1 MTGRFVLSPRA
12 QTDLDDIWNYTAD
25 RWGLDQAE
33 TYTRDI
39 WQRIEEV
46 AAIPSAIIRAWKT
59 NFRSPDPSLPYPI
72 ILFNADSALEECLA
86 TTTGQQPDDSR
97 FFFLDNTPDELDH
110 SIQSPISAS

>member
-12 QTDLDDIWNYTAD
+12 QSDLDDIWDYTAD

-46 AAIPSAIIRAWKT
+46 AALPAIGQECFDIRAGYYKISCGSH
-59 NFRSPDPSLPYPI
+59 F
-72 ILFNADSALEECLA
+72 LFNRLIAEGIDIVRILHERMDFARHI
-86 TTTGQQPDDSR
+86 P
-97 FFFLDNTPDELDH
+97 
-110 SIQSPISAS
+110 